1 MHYPLSIDIVYP
13 SEKDKWNVA
22 DLWQESFDDSPEY
35 VEFFFNHVYKPE
47 NTLVV
52 KRDGF
57 IVSALQ
63 MIPYK
68 AMWCKK
74 VMEVA
79 YVCGACTHRF
89 SRGHGF
95 MKALVRHAKIE
106 MKRRGFD
113 FAVVIPAE
121 PSLFDFYEKLGFTK
135 KIFHQTQILPYNK
148 HLVTTLE
155 SRYPFTFEECTA
167 KHFPYF
173 ERKQQERYRTI
184 IHDRDEFETILQE
197 LKCNGG
203 QSFVALENNIPAG
216 MAFAEKISKDTIHVK
231 DIMTDSKRIF
241 NAIYRYAFKLFDA
254 QYIKI
259 NSPRI
264 IDKKSSEYGLACSL
278 DRKDRKFYFFHMS
291 LMHD

>member
-1 MHYPLSIDIVYP
+1 MLEFVYP
-13 SEKDKWNVA
+13 SEKDKCNVA

-47 NTLVV
+47 NTLVI
-52 KRDGF
+52 KRNGF

-68 AMWCKK
+68 AKWRKK
-74 VMEVA
+74 IMPVA
-79 YVCGACTHRF
+79 YVCGACTHPF
-89 SRGHGF
+89 ERGRGF
-95 MKALVRHAKIE
+95 MKTLVHHAKIE
-106 MKRRGFD
+106 MKRRGFA
-113 FAVVIPAE
+113 FAIVIPAE
-121 PSLFDFYEKLGFTK
+121 PSLFDFYCKLGFTK
-135 KIFHQTQILPYNK
+135 KIYHHTQILPYNK
-148 HLVTTLE
+148 HLVNTLE
-155 SRYPFTFEECTA
+155 SRYPLTFEECTT

-197 LKCNGG
+197 LKCDGG

-216 MAFAEKISKDTIHVK
+216 MVFAEKISIDTIHIK

-241 NAIYRYAFKLFDA
+241 NALHRYAFKRFDA

-259 NSPRI
+259 NSPHTT
-264 IDKKSSEYGLACSL
+264 DKKPSEYGLACSL
-278 DRKDRKFYFFHMS
+278 EKTDRRFDLFHMS